1 MQSRRSVPWREET
14 FRRHDAG
21 RHLNQKD
28 RRPCG
33 AAGLSMAVSPTA
45 PDIYS
50 QASSAVHDRE
60 RSPLSYYARRVQNR
74 PIKQQQAG
82 KIRGI
87 CSRRVLRP
95 DLFLWW
101 VRYWPV
107 LTLVA

>member
-33 AAGLSMAVSPTA
+33 AAGLPMAMSTTA
-45 PDIYS
+45 PDIFS

-60 RSPLSYYARRVQNR
+60 TVATLLLCPAGTKAAV
-74 PIKQQQAG
+74 KQQQAG

-87 CSRRVLRP
+87 CSRRVLAFR
-95 DLFLWW
+95 L
-101 VRYWPV
+101 VPV
-107 LTLVA
+107 VGTVLACFNP